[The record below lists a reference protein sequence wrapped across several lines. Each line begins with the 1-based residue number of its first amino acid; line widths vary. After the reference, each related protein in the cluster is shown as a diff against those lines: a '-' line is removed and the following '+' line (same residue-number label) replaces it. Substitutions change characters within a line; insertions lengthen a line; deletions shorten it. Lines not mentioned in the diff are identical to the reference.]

1 MYLLQISS
9 NLRTTFEQKSITA
22 YRRNENFGN
31 LIVGSKKILDGKVVR
46 KNNSKKQLYCR
57 PCFTR
62 RDNICCRQVL
72 KTRTF
77 TSYRA
82 GKTFKIL
89 TVKDHT
95 SFTYCNA
102 EFVNYNL
109 LINEILPLIL
119 D

>member
-77 TSYRA
+77 TSYR
-82 GKTFKIL
+82 
-89 TVKDHT
+89 KDHT